1 MSDEAQLFFESVVP
15 HVGVVCALHAVS
27 PRDLRLA
34 EMASS
39 REHELRAEF
48 PRSLIFHERRPKMEL
63 RLAVGPPRPDRPAV
77 IRLRDGLTIGRH
89 PKPIPKPG
97 DEGPCSC
104 TPGCKF
110 CEEKNY
116 ADVRLGD
123 LSSLPGL
130 IGRLHARVALDDNGV
145 LWLHH
150 LSELGRTRVGDKMLK
165 ANKSQRLT
173 EGCPVIF
180 GANGSES
187 EYAYVCRPSM
197 ELRLTTTSLE
207 WRPQF
212 ARCRPH
218 VVHLYDGL
226 TIGRAEQMDCQLDTT
241 DPDLYNFISRRHARI
256 RLQNN
261 EFILDNFSVNQTKVG
276 ERNLRESKSA
286 VLTEGALVIF
296 GSRGS
301 KREFAY
307 ICVRSDAP
315 PDYAPPPQPHQP
327 HQLPPPQALPQ
338 QARSSRQSAEAAAA
352 SAAPMEVDEAQA
364 AAEVAVAEAA
374 VAEAVA
380 KAEAVAV
387 AEVAAE
393 DGAVAEAAAAEAA
406 AAEPPTPW

>member
-116 ADVRLGD
+116 ADVRIGD

-130 IGRLHARVALDDNGV
+130 IGRLHARVALDDNGA

-352 SAAPMEVDEAQA
+352 SAAAPYTGSVKSRAMLVDTAGQMRA
-364 AAEVAVAEAA
+364 RGRT
-374 VAEAVA
+374 
-380 KAEAVAV
+380 
-387 AEVAAE
+387 
-393 DGAVAEAAAAEAA
+393 GARGSGG
-406 AAEPPTPW
+406 PSFGRCSKSFSI